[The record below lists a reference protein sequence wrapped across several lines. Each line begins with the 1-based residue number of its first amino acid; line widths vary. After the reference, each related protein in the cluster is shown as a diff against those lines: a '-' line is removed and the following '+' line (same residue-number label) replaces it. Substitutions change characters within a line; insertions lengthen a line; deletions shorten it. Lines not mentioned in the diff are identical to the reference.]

1 MNDLTTKNTLKII
14 ILVVVW
20 NTSIV
25 KDTNEI

>member
-1 MNDLTTKNTLKII
+1 MNDLTTKSTLKII